1 MVEFAVIR
9 IRIISDSSASACCT
23 AGPSSNPGS
32 APRGRPSTE
41 RRAMRN
47 KSGPSA
53 NECMNEC
60 IVRRNKENKQKEWL
74 MPPNLLKKKSES

>member
-1 MVEFAVIR
+1 
-9 IRIISDSSASACCT
+9 
-23 AGPSSNPGS
+23 
-32 APRGRPSTE
+32 
-41 RRAMRN
+41 MRN